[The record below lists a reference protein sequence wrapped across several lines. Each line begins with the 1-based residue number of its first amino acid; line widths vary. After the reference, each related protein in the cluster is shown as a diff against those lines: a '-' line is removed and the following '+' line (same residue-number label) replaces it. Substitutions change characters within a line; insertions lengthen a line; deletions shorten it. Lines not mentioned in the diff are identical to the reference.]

1 MNIYN
6 KLDQYLYNNLSE
18 EEKVQFER
26 ELLRNSELSETY
38 QAYSK
43 INRILENSL
52 VSPVFDFK
60 DDPMLKKLTLEQR
73 LAIEEDYLRYNLNE
87 SNPDSFIASEIR
99 LDETQDNKTNE
110 EAFRRIL
117 KNAEE
122 NTPRTKTK
130 FFNLYTGIAAALVVS
145 LLAGKFVFDL
155 PFAES
160 KKISPQKAFLVYFK
174 PQTDNELKAI
184 AFSDNSTQNLDSEY
198 KRSGINQK
206 SNNSYQSNYTQDE
219 LELSYLFNGVIW
231 MERNN
236 MPEAKKYFNKILNLN
251 NPKKLHSC
259 LYYLSLACLSE
270 GKLSEALPYLNQLS
284 KSKNPYKKQSRKIL
298 NQLIVE

>member
-206 SNNSYQSNYTQDE
+206 SNNSY
-219 LELSYLFNGVIW
+219 
-231 MERNN
+231 
-236 MPEAKKYFNKILNLN
+236 
-251 NPKKLHSC
+251 
-259 LYYLSLACLSE
+259 
-270 GKLSEALPYLNQLS
+270 
-284 KSKNPYKKQSRKIL
+284 
-298 NQLIVE
+298 